1 MRVVRRTR
9 GRVERRMVCAACE
22 RVERARVGARSLV
35 TSRPISRRDLAL
47 GTASESLVERRRLG
61 ENVALASK
69 RRGPYGDAIGR
80 TACEGCGRALHDGR
94 RWCNG
99 CAYAG
104 GVCARCGVK
113 IMDVSAYNGHEDVA
127 ARGGS
132 KRDASASVKDR
143 RDVSTG
149 DLEREEEEGRVTD
162 GAKGTGR
169 AAAAASG
176 TKTAKTAASGTKAAK
191 TAVVS
196 EDATN
201 ARATV
206 AAPAPLAG
214 PTSAADVA
222 REMGQAAGGGPV
234 SNWRLDK
241 TTGYYYDVAAQVYYD
256 SKTGGYFDCKSQT
269 WTMPEKL
276 TVSELQKGVRTGS
289 FKDGTRKPDR
299 FGL

>member
-1 MRVVRRTR
+1 
-9 GRVERRMVCAACE
+9 MVCAACE
-22 RVERARVGARSLV
+22 RAESSRAGARALV

-47 GTASESLVERRRLG
+47 GAASESLLERRRLG

-80 TACEGCGRALHDGR
+80 TTCAGCGRALHDGR

-99 CAYAG
+99 CAYAS

-127 ARGGS
+127 GRGGR
-132 KRDASASVKDR
+132 KTDASASVKDR
-143 RDVSTG
+143 RDVSTD
-149 DLEREEEEGRVTD
+149 DLEREKEEGRVTD
-162 GAKGTGR
+162 GSKRTGGTG
-169 AAAAASG
+169 AATSGTEAKATASG
-176 TKTAKTAASGTKAAK
+176 TKGKATASEGTAKAEVTG
-191 TAVVS
+191 
-196 EDATN
+196 
-201 ARATV
+201 
-206 AAPAPLAG
+206 AAPVPLAG

-256 SKTGGYFDCKSQT
+256 PNTGGYFDCKTQT
-269 WTMPEKL
+269 WTMPEKK